1 MEELGIDERQL
12 FYLEFVNRENHFR
25 HAGRGQELLEMELLR
40 DANPQA
46 VEHGDQ
52 TFREALQGRVSR
64 TGEDTAATPSPT
76 KPPKHIH

>member
-25 HAGRGQELLEMELLR
+25 HAGRGQELLETELLR

-46 VEHGDQ
+46 V
-52 TFREALQGRVSR
+52 
-64 TGEDTAATPSPT
+64 
-76 KPPKHIH
+76 